1 MLILEETESDKIAL
15 LTKAIESK
23 VEISFWYRGLDYL
36 ARKKRGATNA
46 KQGWRHAQPT
56 DLGRS
61 KASNKLMLRAYQGDQ
76 WTTNTNKNAW
86 KTFLVDEMSRIT
98 ILDGEG
104 GKYYKPFQEPSGS
117 GYNRTGDEK
126 IIDDKSNIKLDFDKK
141 PIDNQNNKTINKEPI
156 EEPINNNEPV
166 DEPINNNEPEVEE
179 LTENT
184 SFSKWI
190 LNLSY
195 GSK

>member
-1 MLILEETESDKIAL
+1 MLILEETESEKYAL
-15 LTKAIESK
+15 LKKAIEDK
-23 VEISFWYRGLDYL
+23 VEISFWYRGVDYL

-46 KQGWRHAQPT
+46 KQGWRHVQPT

-61 KASNKLMLRAYQGDQ
+61 RASNKLMLRAYQGDK
-76 WTTNTNKNAW
+76 WTTNTKGNAW
-86 KTFLVDEMSRIT
+86 KTFLVDEMRTIT
-98 ILDGEG
+98 LLDGKDG
-104 GKYYKPFQEPSGS
+104 VYYKPFKEPSGD
-117 GYNRTGDEK
+117 GFEEFR
-126 IIDDKSNIKLDFDKK
+126 DKHMVNSKPEIKLNKNTE
-141 PIDNQNNKTINKEPI
+141 PVANQNNKTINKEPI
-156 EEPINNNEPV
+156 EEPINNKEPVNEPTNN
-166 DEPINNNEPEVEE
+166 DEPDVEE